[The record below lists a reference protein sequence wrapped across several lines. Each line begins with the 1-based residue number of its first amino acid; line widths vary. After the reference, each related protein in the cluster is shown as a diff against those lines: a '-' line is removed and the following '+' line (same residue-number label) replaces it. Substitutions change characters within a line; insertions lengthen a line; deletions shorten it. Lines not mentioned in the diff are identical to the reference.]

1 VDVLFVTAEAHP
13 LMKTGGLGDVC
24 GSLPA
29 ALAALGH
36 DVRVLMPGYAQAKEQ
51 VPDLAPVGDVAAA
64 RGDGPAQLLEGR
76 FPGTDV
82 VLYLLAADGLFDRDG
97 SPYVG
102 PDGKDW
108 PDNAARFTALCRAA
122 ASIALGRAGLD
133 WRPEVVHCHDW
144 HTGLVP
150 ALLSL
155 EPRRPATLFTVH
167 NLAYQGLFPREELEA
182 QGLPPALWSIDALE
196 FHGQLSFIKG
206 GIACA
211 DWVTTVSPTYAQEV
225 CTPGLGCGLDGL
237 LRQRHEAGRLVG
249 ILNGADYSVWDP
261 AHDPLIEQTYDPDD
275 LDPRGANKT
284 ALRARLGL
292 DDDARV
298 PVIASVGRLVE
309 QKGVDLIVDAMPV
322 LMRRPLQLF
331 VCGTGDGAF
340 AKALVRA
347 AAPHAGRA
355 SVFVGYTEEL
365 AHATW
370 AGADM
375 FLMPSRFEPCGL
387 TQLYS
392 LRYGAVP
399 VVRRTGGLADTVVDA
414 DPATLRSGQATG
426 FTFGAPT
433 REALV
438 QALDR
443 ALACWRRPALWRKLM
458 RAGMAQEFSWPRSAR
473 RYVDLYRT
481 ACEAL
486 SGAPARSSAPRRRRI
501 RAQPL

>member
-1 VDVLFVTAEAHP
+1 MDVLFVTAEAHP

-36 DVRVLMPGYAQAKEQ
+36 DVRLLMPGYTQALEQ
-51 VPDLAPVGDVAAA
+51 LPALVPVGDVTAVRA
-64 RGDGPAQLLEGR
+64 DGPAGLLEGR
-76 FPGTDV
+76 FPGADV
-82 VLYLLAADGLFDRDG
+82 GLYLLDAPGMFDREG

-122 ASIALGRAGLD
+122 VAIALGRAGLD

-150 ALLSL
+150 ALLAL
-155 EPRRPATLFTVH
+155 EPSRPATLFTIH
-167 NLAYQGLFPREELEA
+167 NLAYQGLFPREELDS
-182 QGLPPALWSIDALE
+182 QGLPPALWSIDGLE

-211 DWVTTVSPTYAQEV
+211 DWVTTVSPTYAREV
-225 CTPGLGCGLDGL
+225 CTPELGCGLDGL
-237 LRQRHEAGRLVG
+237 LRRRHEQERLTG

-261 AHDPLIEQTYDPDD
+261 AHDPMIEQAYDAEA
-275 LDPRGANKT
+275 LDARAVNKT

-298 PVIASVGRLVE
+298 PVIASIGRLVE
-309 QKGVDLIVDAMPV
+309 QKGVDLLVDAMP
-322 LMRRPLQLF
+322 LLLRRPLQLF

-347 AAPHAGRA
+347 VAAHAGRA
-355 SVFVGYTEEL
+355 AVFVGYTEEL

-414 DPATLRSGQATG
+414 DPRSLRAGEATG
-426 FTFGAPT
+426 FTFGDAS

-438 QALDR
+438 QAIDR
-443 ALACWRRPALWRKLM
+443 GIACWRRPALWRKLM
-458 RAGMAQEFSWPRSAR
+458 RTGMAQEFSWRRSAD
-473 RYVDLYRT
+473 RYAELYRT
-481 ACEAL
+481 ARA
-486 SGAPARSSAPRRRRI
+486 AVADTPPRARAPRRRAT
-501 RAQPL
+501 RAQPR